1 MTNTKYLKLLDAY
14 NLYCSREFDE
24 DDDTF
29 TVDDLVNSN
38 GILGVLY
45 TDYEGYSD
53 IQLNYDVYHECYLYY
68 YGENAAKCDPTCLIH
83 TEKIPLEVVI
93 EDFSIG
99 DYDGFYQACGD
110 VILRYTP
117 ISSLE

>member
-1 MTNTKYLKLLDAY
+1 MENTKYQKLLDAY
-14 NLYCSREFDE
+14 NLYRSREFE
-24 DDDTF
+24 EDDTF
-29 TVDDLVNSN
+29 TLDDLVNSN

-83 TEKIPLEVVI
+83 TEKIPLEVAI
-93 EDFSIG
+93 EDLSIG
-99 DYDGFYQACGD
+99 DYDGFYQAFGN
-110 VILRYTP
+110 VILRYKP

>member
-1 MTNTKYLKLLDAY
+1 MQKTSLD
-14 NLYCSREFDE
+14 N
-24 DDDTF
+24 
-29 TVDDLVNSN
+29 
-38 GILGVLY
+38 
-45 TDYEGYSD
+45 
-53 IQLNYDVYHECYLYY
+53 
-68 YGENAAKCDPTCLIH
+68 GENAAKCDPSCLIH

-117 ISSLE
+117 I

>member
-1 MTNTKYLKLLDAY
+1 MYTTYIVLENLMRMILL
-14 NLYCSREFDE
+14 LWMIQL
-24 DDDTF
+24 
-29 TVDDLVNSN
+29 TVMVYQ
-38 GILGVLY
+38 VFY

-93 EDFSIG
+93 EDLSIG
-99 DYDGFYQACGD
+99 DYDGFYQDFGD
-110 VILRYTP
+110 AILRYKP

>member
-29 TVDDLVNSN
+29 TLDDLVNSN

-53 IQLNYDVYHECYLYY
+53 FNLTMMYITNVIFITMVKMLQNVIQPV
-68 YGENAAKCDPTCLIH
+68 
-83 TEKIPLEVVI
+83 
-93 EDFSIG
+93 
-99 DYDGFYQACGD
+99 
-110 VILRYTP
+110 
-117 ISSLE
+117 

>member
-29 TVDDLVNSN
+29 TLDDLVNSN

-68 YGENAAKCDPTCLIH
+68 YGENDPTCLIH

-99 DYDGFYQACGD
+99 DYDWFYQACGD

>member
-1 MTNTKYLKLLDAY
+1 MTNTKYQKLLDAY

-24 DDDTF
+24 
-29 TVDDLVNSN
+29 DDLVNSN

-68 YGENAAKCDPTCLIH
+68 CGKNAAKCDPTCLIH
-83 TEKIPLEVVI
+83 IEKIPLEVVI

-110 VILRYTP
+110 VILRYKP
-117 ISSLE
+117 MEI